1 MATLYTQADSNTRK
15 TWLLITGFLVFI
27 IAVGWLFGYLLN
39 SQSILIFAVVFS
51 VFTSFISYWYSD
63 KIVLAMARAVPVE
76 RKDNPEL
83 YRIVENLCITAGLPV
98 PKIYIIQEE
107 QPNAFATGRNAKH
120 AVVAVTKGLLDRLE
134 KKELEGVIAH
144 ELSHIGNK
152 DMLLSTVVV
161 VLAGTVAILSNMFL
175 RVSFWGGRRNSDDD
189 KGAGAVMIVLG
200 LVAAILAPIAATL
213 IQLAISRKREF
224 LADVDGALLTRY
236 PEGLASA
243 LEKISANSTP
253 METANTATC
262 HLFIS
267 SPFKGKQ
274 AQNWFTKLFMTHPP
288 IQERIKIL
296 RDMEVQTMIE
306 VKKRIY
312 KYEFNDIL
320 HNLADISQK
329 EREYLNQIFASDL
342 IDGLTEFELREK
354 INKLSY
360 NQGDVLDQWEL
371 EEVKRKI
378 LEKFGK

>member
-15 TWLLITGFLVFI
+15 TWLLITGFLIFT
-27 IAVGWLFGYLLN
+27 IAAGWLFGYLLN

-243 LEKISANSTP
+243 LEKISDNSTP

-296 RDMEVQTMIE
+296 RDMEI
-306 VKKRIY
+306 
-312 KYEFNDIL
+312 
-320 HNLADISQK
+320 
-329 EREYLNQIFASDL
+329 
-342 IDGLTEFELREK
+342 
-354 INKLSY
+354 
-360 NQGDVLDQWEL
+360 
-371 EEVKRKI
+371 
-378 LEKFGK
+378 